1 MKMKS
6 FFLAIALLAVGTAN
20 VMAQS
25 GASTSGWLP
34 ANILQQFGI
43 AGMPQPAGANGVYW
57 RGDWAE
63 VSEGARAVTR
73 GNPAI
78 LIGLNGT
85 NATGTAIKNWFDNNG
100 WELIRTEDRVYR
112 AGDYQYTKGNS
123 IAYFDFSDGTG
134 QIVAGIIPEVGR
146 NSLLYGTWVNSSNGS
161 TMVFSFDGY
170 EWVDMLGGEYS
181 YDGTTLTLDHWD
193 DEPSTVRV
201 TISGNTLT
209 FGTFGGGYAAD
220 LNLFLTGTFR
230 KQ

>member
-1 MKMKS
+1 MKKNV
-6 FFLAIALLAVGTAN
+6 LLI
-20 VMAQS
+20 VMLTVIMATNLFAQTR
-25 GASTSGWLP
+25 GNGWPP
-34 ANILQQFGI
+34 ANILREFGI
-43 AGMPQPAGANGVYW
+43 EGMPQPTGANEVYW

-73 GNPAI
+73 GNPAL

-85 NATGTAIKNWFDNNG
+85 NATGTAIQNWFDRNG
-100 WELIRTEDRVYR
+100 WTLISRENWVYN

-123 IAYFDFSDGTG
+123 IAYFDFSGGTG
-134 QIVAGIIPEVGR
+134 QIVAGIISEVGR
-146 NSLLYGTWVNSSNGS
+146 NGLLYVTWLNSSNGS
-161 TMVFSFDGY
+161 TMIFSFDGY

-209 FGTFGGGYAAD
+209 FGTFSGGYAAD
-220 LNLFLTGTFR
+220 LNRFLSGTFR